1 MAETVDPN
9 LPETRLAE
17 PKVPASKL
25 PAGRIAFTYPDFT
38 IYQAARFFIVAAL
51 EMQSVAVGWQMYEI
65 TRRPLDLGLIG
76 LAQFLPGML
85 LFLVS
90 GHVADRFDR
99 RKVVTLCYVGFA
111 VSSGLL
117 WFIAWE
123 GSHSTRLIYAA
134 VVLVGVVRA
143 FNAPVS
149 RALLPQLVPEE
160 HFANAV
166 AWNASIFQAATILG
180 PSVGGFLYALSG
192 GPGSGVRDRRGH
204 QPRGRILHSSYH
216 TPDPGQRSREPVT
229 WNTVLAG
236 FHYIWSHKLVLG
248 SISLDM
254 FAVLLGGA
262 VALLPIYASEILK
275 TGPWGLGLLRSAP
288 GIGATVM
295 AILVAHRPLRR
306 RAGLTMLWCVGGF
319 GVCTIIFGLSRSLA
333 LSLVALF
340 LLGASDMISVI
351 IRSIL
356 VQLATPDEMRGRVN
370 AVDMIFIGVSN
381 ELGQF
386 ESGLTAHWFG
396 TVPAVVLG
404 GVGTLVVIGIWAWA
418 FPELRNAD
426 QITN

>member
-1 MAETVDPN
+1 MAES
-9 LPETRLAE
+9 AE
-17 PKVPASKL
+17 PRL
-25 PAGRIAFTYPDFT
+25 PGHIAFSYPGFT
-38 IYQAARFFIVAAL
+38 LYQAARFFIVAAL
-51 EMQSVAVGWQMYEI
+51 EMQSVAVGWQVYEI

-76 LAQFLPGML
+76 LAQFLPGVL

-90 GHVADRFDR
+90 GHVADRLDR
-99 RKVVTLCYVGFA
+99 RKLVTTCYCGFA
-111 VSSGLL
+111 LSSALL
-117 WFIAWE
+117 WIIAWRA
-123 GSHSTRLIYAA
+123 SHSVHLIYAV

-149 RALLPQLVPEE
+149 RALLPQLVPGE
-160 HFANAV
+160 HFPNAV

-180 PSVGGFLYALSG
+180 PSVGGFLYAFSR
-192 GPGSGVRDRRGH
+192 GPSVVYATATLTAIAAVFSTL
-204 QPRGRILHSSYH
+204 RITLQ
-216 TPDPGQRSREPVT
+216 TQARAREPVN

-236 FHYIWSHKLVLG
+236 FHYIWNHKLVLG

-262 VALLPIYASEILK
+262 VALLPVYASEILK

-288 GIGATVM
+288 GVGAAAM

-306 RAGLTMLWCVGGF
+306 SAGLTMLWCVAGF
-319 GVCTIIFGLSRSLA
+319 GICTIIFGLSRSLV
-333 LSLVALF
+333 LSLVSLLF
-340 LLGASDMISVI
+340 LGATDMVSVI
-351 IRSIL
+351 VRAIL

-404 GVGTLVVIGIWAWA
+404 GVGTLLVIGLWVWI
-418 FPELRNAD
+418 FPELRQAD
-426 QITN
+426 QLTG